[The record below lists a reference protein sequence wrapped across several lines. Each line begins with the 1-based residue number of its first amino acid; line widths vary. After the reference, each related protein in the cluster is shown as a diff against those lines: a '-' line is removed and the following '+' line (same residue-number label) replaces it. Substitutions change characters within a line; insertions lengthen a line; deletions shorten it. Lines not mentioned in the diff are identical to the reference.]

1 MKKRYASLIALLF
14 IAIPVYGDSYT
25 DGSIGFLSN
34 EEEKPI
40 LNPNNPNE
48 KITVIDTLDK
58 NHTYSAGEKGVL
70 TIDYVSNF
78 QLGEVRATSQT
89 DIVKAKE
96 QEALTQSNRQVTV
109 PNFIQVTDTRGT
121 NSGWQ
126 LSVKQQI
133 QFRTKSQTYPE
144 LTGAILQLRN
154 GRHTSP
160 VANDIW
166 INENLDLTL
175 GQEVIVMKAKAGE
188 NSGTNLYAWENQGV
202 HLLIPGN
209 SPKLAQ
215 TYQTTLLWSISD
227 TPN

>member
-1 MKKRYASLIALLF
+1 MKKRYALFVALLF
-14 IAIPVYGDSYT
+14 MAIPVYGDSHT
-25 DGSIGFLSN
+25 DGSIGFLAN
-34 EEEKPI
+34 DGQKPI

-48 KITVIDTLDK
+48 KITVIDTLDENNK
-58 NHTYSAGEKGVL
+58 YSVGDEGIL

-78 QLGEVRATSQT
+78 QLGEVMATSQT
-89 DIVKAKE
+89 EIVKAKE
-96 QEALTQSNRQVTV
+96 QEALTQSNQQMTV

-126 LSVKQQI
+126 LSVKQQT
-133 QFRTKSQTYPE
+133 QFQTDSQTYPE

-175 GQEVIVMKAKAGE
+175 GQEVVVMKAEAGE
-188 NSGTNLYAWENQGV
+188 NGGTSLYAWGNQGV

-227 TPN
+227 TPS